1 MTIYQ
6 IKLLDRQI
14 VAEGTMAFIFEKPKD
29 FTFKAGQF
37 GDFTLLNPE
46 ETDEEGNT
54 RAFSLTNPPYANDLM
69 VATRMRDTAFKRV
82 LKTLPIGTEL
92 KLDAPYG
99 SFTLHNNKA
108 IPAVFLTGGIGIT
121 PVRSIVT
128 QATED
133 KLPHQIYLFYSNNR
147 PEDTAF
153 LEELKSLEKGNSYYK
168 FISTMTVM
176 EKSKQPWTGE
186 KGFINREMLE
196 KYIKDLTTPIYYI
209 SGPATM
215 VAAMRKMLN
224 EADINDD
231 NIRTEEFSGY

>member
-1 MTIYQ
+1 MAIYQ
-6 IKLLDRQI
+6 IKLIDRQI
-14 VAEGTMAFIFEKPKD
+14 VAEGTMAFTFEKPKD

-37 GDFTLLNPE
+37 GDFTLLNPK
-46 ETDEEGNT
+46 ETDEEGNI

-82 LKTLPIGTEL
+82 LKTLPLGTEL
-92 KLDAPYG
+92 KLDAPSG

-128 QATED
+128 QASKD

-153 LEELKSLEKGNSYYK
+153 LEELKSLEKKNSHYK
-168 FISTMTVM
+168 FIPTMTAM

-224 EADINDD
+224 EAEINDD